1 MENLLAEYD
10 YYTDKV
16 HPQCIATFQSRVKHM
31 YKEEKV
37 TVVCQIRPHTVNK
50 KTKLQLWLLQTDQ
63 QDWLKNDELKDKILG
78 RLVDNFRFCVE
89 TY

>member
-10 YYTDKV
+10 YYTDKI
-16 HPQCIATFQSRVKHM
+16 HPQCIATFQSRVKNM

-37 TVVCQIRPHTVNK
+37 TVVCQIRPQTINK
-50 KTKLQLWLLQTDQ
+50 KTKLQLWLLHPDQ
-63 QDWLKNDELKDKILG
+63 QEWLKDTELKDKILG

-89 TY
+89 NY

>member
-10 YYTDKV
+10 YYTDKI
-16 HPQCIATFQSRVKHM
+16 HPQCIAAFQSRVKNMH
-31 YKEEKV
+31 KEEKV

-50 KTKLQLWLLQTDQ
+50 KTRLQLWLLNTDQ
-63 QDWLKNDELKDKILG
+63 QDWLNNTDLKDKILG

-89 TY
+89 NY